1 MPEHDLDHLAGFPIE
16 ARHLFTRLLDQEL
29 QSATVLVRLVER
41 HLADLEA
48 TGQRDELLN
57 LVRARELTA
66 QARRLLARY
75 PEASEADRRLIQA
88 AVLYFVLDND
98 AAPDSRSLLGL
109 EDDARVLAAVVRYL
123 EERPE
128 QASAGSP

>member
-1 MPEHDLDHLAGFPIE
+1 MPEHNLEHLVGFPIE

-29 QSATVLVRLVER
+29 QPATVLMRLVER

-48 TGQRDELLN
+48 IGQRDELLN

-66 QARRLLARY
+66 LARRLLAHY
-75 PEASEADRRLIQA
+75 PEAPETDRRLIQA

-109 EDDARVLAAVVRYL
+109 EDDARVLAAVARHL
-123 EERPE
+123 EERPQ
-128 QASAGSP
+128 QAPD

>member
-128 QASAGSP
+128 QTSAGSP

>member
-29 QSATVLVRLVER
+29 QSATVLMRLVER

-57 LVRARELTA
+57 LVRARELTV

-75 PEASEADRRLIQA
+75 PEASDADRRLIQA